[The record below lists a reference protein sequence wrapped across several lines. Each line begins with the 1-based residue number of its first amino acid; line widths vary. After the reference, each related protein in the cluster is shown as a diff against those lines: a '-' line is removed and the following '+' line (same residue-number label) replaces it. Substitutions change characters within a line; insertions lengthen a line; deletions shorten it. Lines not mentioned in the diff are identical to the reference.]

1 MIATRARELIVV
13 TKRYD
18 ASCAAF
24 AAMASRGWRI
34 HFVETP
40 AKVARILS
48 QSNRKA
54 LAGLVDLTDP
64 QGTVDYARYV
74 QDLPRERM
82 GWVAAIDPGQ
92 LEIKDVRHLIRDV
105 CFDFI
110 TVPCPETTIESVLGH
125 ALGVASLHSEST
137 RHVVQDEQAFG
148 GMIGDSP
155 EMRALYKLIRRA
167 APSLAPVYIAG
178 ETGTGKELAAAAIHH
193 LSHRSAFPFVAI
205 NCGAIPQHLM
215 QSELFG
221 YERGAFTGAQQR
233 KLGRFELANKG
244 TLFLDEIG
252 DLPLDSQASLLRF
265 LQEGIIERLGGTDA
279 IRVDV
284 RVVSATHHDLEA
296 AVAAGRFRADLY
308 HRLCVIRL
316 KQPPLRSRG
325 DDIEQLAQHALKL
338 YNGTG
343 QTQMKG
349 FSNCALKAMQTYTW
363 PGNVRELLNRVHQ
376 AVVMAEGR
384 YITSKDLGID
394 ASEAGPV
401 QTLAAARDAAEV
413 LAINAALRRNLYR
426 VGHCAKELGIS
437 RITLY
442 RLMKQHGLRA
452 EALERTAEV
461 G

>member
-13 TKRYD
+13 TTRFNAD
-18 ASCAAF
+18 FPAF
-24 AAMASRGWRI
+24 AAMAAHGWRI
-34 HFVETP
+34 HFVSTP
-40 AKVARILS
+40 TAVESLLAK
-48 QSNRKA
+48 SNRKA
-54 LAGLVDLTDP
+54 LAGVIDLRDP
-64 QGTVDYARYV
+64 QGQTDYAAYI
-74 QDLPRERM
+74 QNLPRERM

-92 LEIKDVRHLIRDV
+92 LESKHIRHLIRDV

-110 TVPCPETTIESVLGH
+110 TVPCPDSTIESVLGH
-125 ALGVASLHSEST
+125 ALGVATLHSEST
-137 RHVVQDEQAFG
+137 RPTVPEEQAFG
-148 GMIGDSP
+148 GMIGSSP

-265 LQEGIIERLGGTDA
+265 LQEGFIERLGGTDA

-316 KQPPLRSRG
+316 KQPPLKSRG
-325 DDIEQLAQHALKL
+325 DDILQLAEHALKL

-349 FSNCALKAMQTYTW
+349 FSNCALKAIQAYAW

-394 ASEAGPV
+394 DGAAGPV

-413 LAINAALRRNLYR
+413 QVINSALRRNLYR

-452 EALERTAEV
+452 DTVDGAAEL

>member
-13 TKRYD
+13 TTRFD
-18 ASCAAF
+18 AECPIF
-24 AAMASRGWRI
+24 TAMQSRGWRI
-34 HFVETP
+34 HFVASP
-40 AKVARILS
+40 AAVAQVLAK
-48 QSNRKA
+48 SNRKA
-54 LAGLVDLTDP
+54 LAGLIDLRDP
-64 QGTVDYARYV
+64 DSPIDYASYV

-92 LEIKDVRHLIRDV
+92 LEVKDVRHLIRDV

-110 TVPCPETTIESVLGH
+110 TVPCPGTTIESVLGH
-125 ALGVASLHSEST
+125 ALGVAALHAEHT
-137 RHVVQDEQAFG
+137 RLVDPDEHAFG
-148 GMIGDSP
+148 GMIGESP

-265 LQEGIIERLGGTDA
+265 LQEGFIERLGGTDA

-316 KQPPLRSRG
+316 KQPPLRNRG
-325 DDIEQLAQHALKL
+325 DDILLLAEHALKL
-338 YNGTG
+338 YNGSG
-343 QTQMKG
+343 QTQIKG
-349 FSNCALKAMQTYTW
+349 FSNCALKVIQTYPW

-376 AVVMAEGR
+376 AVVMAEGK
-384 YITSKDLGID
+384 YITARDLGIEAD
-394 ASEAGPV
+394 DAGPI

-413 LAINAALRRNLYR
+413 LAINAALRRNLNR

-442 RLMKQHGLRA
+442 RLMKQHGLHA
-452 EALERTAEV
+452 GVQDQAPEIA
-461 G
+461 

>member
-1 MIATRARELIVV
+1 MVV
-13 TKRYD
+13 TSSFD
-18 ASCAAF
+18 AACPAF
-24 AAMASRGWRI
+24 ADMQAHGWRI
-34 HFVETP
+34 HFVDTP
-40 AKVARILS
+40 AAVSGVLAK
-48 QSNRKA
+48 SNRKA
-54 LAGLVDLTDP
+54 VAGLIDLRIKN
-64 QGTVDYARYV
+64 GNADYASFV
-74 QDLPRERM
+74 LDLPRERM

-92 LEIKDVRHLIRDV
+92 LEVKDVRHLIRDV

-110 TVPCPETTIESVLGH
+110 TVPCPNATIESVLGH
-125 ALGVASLHSEST
+125 ALGVAALHTEST
-137 RHVVQDEQAFG
+137 RAEVQDEQVFS
-148 GMIGDSP
+148 GMIGSSP

-193 LSHRSAFPFVAI
+193 FSHRSAFPFVPI

-233 KLGRFELANKG
+233 KLGRFELAHKG

-265 LQEGIIERLGGTDA
+265 LQEGFIERLGGTDA

-316 KQPPLRSRG
+316 KQPPLRNRG
-325 DDIEQLAQHALKL
+325 DDILQLAEHALTL
-338 YNGTG
+338 YKGTA
-343 QTQMKG
+343 QTQLKG
-349 FSNCALKAMQTYTW
+349 FSNCALKAIQNYPW

-384 YITSKDLGID
+384 YITAKDLAIESD
-394 ASEAGPV
+394 ESSPV
-401 QTLAAARDAAEV
+401 QTLSAARDAAEV
-413 LAINAALRRNLYR
+413 LAINAALRRNLNR

-442 RLMKQHGLRA
+442 RLMKQHGLNAQLNDRA
-452 EALERTAEV
+452 AETA
-461 G
+461 